1 MNICR
6 MKEPTMNVGSFII
19 LSGYIHDRTV
29 AFFRL
34 IHSGSIISGCCNR
47 VSAYRDNPNS
57 MSHHA

>member
-1 MNICR
+1 
-6 MKEPTMNVGSFII
+6 MKEPTPDVGSFII
-19 LSGYIHDRTV
+19 LSDSVHERTV

-34 IHSGSIISGCCNR
+34 FHSGSIISGCCNR